1 MSWLRIDDCFTAN
14 KKIAPLSDRDF
25 RVWVRLLCHCARS
38 QDPTVDN
45 PTISEV
51 SGLNSRRIRVYYEA
65 ELLDETNGVY
75 VVHDWPLFQPKSLQ
89 SAERQA
95 RYRANK
101 RQKSDVTDHITPRAH
116 VNPSRKAKSSKQRG
130 VANDLPQPVAA
141 EARRLL
147 DRLKGKRAA

>member
-1 MSWLRIDDCFTAN
+1 MSWLRIDDGFTAN

-25 RVWVRLLCHCARS
+25 RVWVRLLCHCAKA

-45 PTISEV
+45 PTIAEV
-51 SGLNSRRIRVYYEA
+51 SGLNSRRIRVYFDA

-75 VVHDWPLFQPKSLQ
+75 VVHDWPSFQPKSLQ

-101 RQKSDVTDHITPRAH
+101 RQQSDVTDHVTPRAH
-116 VNPSRKAKSSKQRG
+116 VNPSRKEKASKLRVEAG
-130 VANDLPQPVAA
+130 EPQSLAA

-147 DRLKGKRAA
+147 DHLRRNAA